1 MARDRRV
8 EHLSCGLEPQAQ
20 PIYQSRIVRTLEIA
34 VDEKCCGAILSPQ
47 ARAVKPLQWPLS
59 RLSTCLL
66 KSDTEAFSRYSRW
79 ISV

>member
-34 VDEKCCGAILSPQ
+34 VDEKMLRRDFKPTGRSGKASSMAALQ
-47 ARAVKPLQWPLS
+47 AQHLPI
-59 RLSTCLL
+59 
-66 KSDTEAFSRYSRW
+66 EE
-79 ISV
+79 